1 MTYTNCF
8 IITKKMLNVTLTCM
22 ECYIKN
28 DLLGFFFVDV
38 NKSAVSS
45 GLDRKKKTS
54 FVIFFG
60 IRIWLPV

>member
-1 MTYTNCF
+1 
-8 IITKKMLNVTLTCM
+8 M